1 VRLRARED
9 RPLDQRTFALL
20 DSKTTPGDRPIMVR
34 SSSPLLLLCTLF
46 LGVLVGLN
54 LDSGRRTV
62 SAQAQARP
70 AASPSEDV
78 GTPPPPI
85 GASLRGQSEDAI
97 YAQLARQYA
106 QFEHVNR
113 TFELVAKA
121 VSPSVVHL
129 VAHKV
134 GKRDDDPH
142 SGEYEE
148 TGSGVIVRGEGSR
161 TLVVLTN
168 NHVVAGASTAQIDIF
183 LSDGRSFHPVKI
195 WLDSKADIAIL
206 KLDRTDLPAARLGN
220 SDDAAVGSWVLAMGS
235 PFGLSHSVSQGIISG
250 RGRHEVDLERNG
262 VENQDFLQTDA
273 AINPGNSGG
282 PLVNMK
288 GEIVGINIAI
298 LSNGGGNEG
307 VGFSIP
313 INLARWIMGQLLTNG
328 RVSRGALGVKLHPD
342 FEPATALA
350 LGLDRPKGAWIESVD
365 PQSPAAQGGV
375 RVGDVVLRFNGVEV
389 TDLNNLINMV
399 SMAAIG
405 QAADV
410 VVWRDRKEIAMKV
423 MVADK
428 ERIVAQSRSAA
439 KVPAASS
446 STIKGVELVT
456 LGDPSVARRLGVP
469 EALRGAAVIVVEP
482 DSPLARYF
490 RPLDVVYSVSGQ
502 PIHSADEVVQALAAR
517 RAASTVLELG
527 VQRLVDGSFQ
537 VSKVRV
543 P

>member
-1 VRLRARED
+1 
-9 RPLDQRTFALL
+9 
-20 DSKTTPGDRPIMVR
+20 MVR
-34 SSSPLLLLCTLF
+34 SSSPLLLLGMLI
-46 LGVLVGLN
+46 LGVLLGLN
-54 LDSGRRTV
+54 LDQGRRTV
-62 SAQAQARP
+62 SAQQARP
-70 AASPSEDV
+70 AASPREDI

-85 GASLRGQSEDAI
+85 ASGLKGQGEDAI

-134 GKRDDDPH
+134 GRRDDDPH
-142 SGEYEE
+142 PGEYEE
-148 TGSGVIVRGEGSR
+148 TGSGVIVRAEGSR

-168 NHVVAGASTAQIDIF
+168 NHVVAGALAGQIDIF
-183 LSDGRSFHPVKI
+183 LSDGRSFHPSRVF
-195 WLDSKADIAIL
+195 LDSKADIAIL

-250 RGRHEVDLERNG
+250 RGRHEVDLERSG

-313 INLARWIMGQLLTNG
+313 INLARWIMGQLLANG
-328 RVSRGALGVKLHPD
+328 RVNRGALGVKLHPD
-342 FEPATALA
+342 FEHENALA
-350 LGLDRPKGAWIESVD
+350 LGLDRPKGALIESVD

-389 TDLNNLINMV
+389 VDLNHLINLV
-399 SMAAIG
+399 SMASIG

-410 VVWRDRKEIAMKV
+410 IVWRDRREMAMKV
-423 MVADK
+423 TVADK
-428 ERIVAQSRSAA
+428 ERIIAQSRSS
-439 KVPAASS
+439 KVPANSS
-446 STIKGVELVT
+446 GAIKGLEMVT
-456 LGDPSVARRLGVP
+456 LGDSSMARRMGIP
-469 EALRGAAVIVVEP
+469 EELRGAAVTKVDP
-482 DSPLARYF
+482 NSPLAGYF
-490 RPLDVVYSVSGQ
+490 QPLDVVYSVAGR
-502 PIHSADEVVQALAAR
+502 PIQTADEVMQALAAR
-517 RAASTVLELG
+517 RAASNMLELG
-527 VQRLVDGSFQ
+527 VHRLVDGSFQ

>member
-1 VRLRARED
+1 
-9 RPLDQRTFALL
+9 
-20 DSKTTPGDRPIMVR
+20 MVR

-54 LDSGRRTV
+54 LDRGRRTV
-62 SAQAQARP
+62 SAQARP
-70 AASPSEDV
+70 AASPTEDV
-78 GTPPPPI
+78 GTPPPPVPS
-85 GASLRGQSEDAI
+85 GLRGQGEDGV

-113 TFELVAKA
+113 TFELVSKA

-134 GKRDDDPH
+134 GKRDGDQH
-142 SGEYEE
+142 AGEEYEE
-148 TGSGVIVRGEGSR
+148 TGSGVIVRAEGSR
-161 TLVVLTN
+161 ALVVLTN
-168 NHVVAGASTAQIDIF
+168 NHVVAGASAAQIDVF
-183 LSDGRSFHPVKI
+183 LSDGRSFHPTRV
-195 WLDSKADIAIL
+195 WLDSKSDVAIL
-206 KLDRTDLPAARLGN
+206 KLDRSDLPAARLGN

-288 GEIVGINIAI
+288 GEVVGINIAI

-328 RVSRGALGVKLHPD
+328 RVNRGALGIKLHPD
-342 FEPATALA
+342 FEPETAAA
-350 LGLDRPKGAWIESVD
+350 LGLDRPRGAWIESVD
-365 PQSPAAQGGV
+365 QQSPAAQGGV
-375 RVGDVVLRFNGVEV
+375 RVGDVVLRFNGAEV
-389 TDLNNLINMV
+389 ADLNHLINLV
-399 SMAAIG
+399 SMAPIG

-410 VVWRDRKEIAMKV
+410 VLWRDRREIAMKV

-428 ERIVAQSRSAA
+428 ERIVAQSRSLKAY
-439 KVPAASS
+439 AS
-446 STIKGVELVT
+446 TGTVKGLELVT
-456 LGDPSVARRLGVP
+456 LDVPVARRMGFP
-469 EALRGAAVIVVEP
+469 EDLRGAAVTNVDP
-482 DSPLARYF
+482 DSPLAGYF
-490 RPLDVVYSVSGQ
+490 RPRDVVSSVGGRPVQ
-502 PIHSADEVVQALAAR
+502 SADEVIQALSAR
-517 RAASTVLELG
+517 RASSAGLELG
-527 VQRLVDGSFQ
+527 IHRLVDGVFQ
-537 VSKVRV
+537 GSKVRV

>member
-1 VRLRARED
+1 
-9 RPLDQRTFALL
+9 
-20 DSKTTPGDRPIMVR
+20 MVR

-46 LGVLVGLN
+46 LGILVGLN
-54 LDSGRRTV
+54 LDQGRKTV
-62 SAQAQARP
+62 SAQARP
-70 AASPSEDV
+70 PAPVASPSEDI
-78 GTPPPPI
+78 GTPPIPI
-85 GASLRGQSEDAI
+85 PVSAVVRGQGEDGI
-97 YAQLARQYA
+97 YGQLARQYA
-106 QFEHVNR
+106 QFEHVNK

-134 GKRDDDPH
+134 GKREDEPR
-142 SGEYEE
+142 SAEYEE
-148 TGSGVIVRGEGSR
+148 TGSGVIVRGEATRG
-161 TLVVLTN
+161 LLVLTN
-168 NHVVAGASTAQIDIF
+168 NHVVANASPGQIDIF
-183 LSDGRSFHPVKI
+183 LSDGRSFHPVKV
-195 WLDSKADIAIL
+195 WSDSKADIAIL
-206 KLDRTDLPAARLGN
+206 KLERTDLPAARLGN

-328 RVSRGALGVKLHPD
+328 RVNRGALGVKLHPD
-342 FEPATALA
+342 FEPETALA
-350 LGLDRPKGAWIESVD
+350 LGLDRPKGALIESVD
-365 PQSPAAQGGV
+365 QQSPAAQGGV
-375 RVGDVVLRFNGVEV
+375 KVGDVVLRFNGVEV
-389 TDLNNLINMV
+389 VDLNHLINLV
-399 SMAAIG
+399 SMATIG

-410 VVWRDRKEIAMKV
+410 VVWRNRREIAMKI

-428 ERIVAQSRSAA
+428 DRIIAQSRPQKA
-439 KVPAASS
+439 PTASG
-446 STIKGVELVT
+446 TIKGLEMVT
-456 LGDPSVARRLGVP
+456 LDAPVARGMGLP
-469 EALRGAAVIVVEP
+469 EELRGAAVMKVEP
-482 DSPLARYF
+482 DSPLAGYF
-490 RPLDVVYSVSGQ
+490 RPLDVVHSVAGRPVQ
-502 PIHSADEVVQALAAR
+502 SADEVIQALAAR
-517 RAASTVLELG
+517 RTSSSGLELG
-527 VQRLVDGSFQ
+527 IHRLVDGSFQ
-537 VSKVRV
+537 LAKVRV

>member
-1 VRLRARED
+1 
-9 RPLDQRTFALL
+9 
-20 DSKTTPGDRPIMVR
+20 MVR

-46 LGVLVGLN
+46 LGVLLGLQ
-54 LDSGRRTV
+54 LDQGRRTV
-62 SAQAQARP
+62 SAQARP
-70 AASPSEDV
+70 IASPSEDV
-78 GTPPPPI
+78 GVPPPPI
-85 GASLRGQSEDAI
+85 STNLRGQGEDAI
-97 YAQLARQYA
+97 YAQLTRQYA

-113 TFELVAKA
+113 TFELVSKA

-134 GKRDDDPH
+134 GKRDDDQH
-142 SGEYEE
+142 AGEYEE
-148 TGSGVIVRGEGSR
+148 TGSGVIVRAEGSR

-168 NHVVAGASTAQIDIF
+168 NHVVAGASSGQIDIF

-250 RGRHEVDLERNG
+250 RGRHEVDLERSG

-282 PLVNMK
+282 PLVNLK

-313 INLARWIMGQLLTNG
+313 INLARWIMGQLLANG
-328 RVSRGALGVKLHPD
+328 RVNRGALGVKLHPD
-342 FEPATALA
+342 FEPETALA

-365 PQSPAAQGGV
+365 SQSPAAQGGV

-389 TDLNNLINMV
+389 VDLNHLINLV

-405 QAADV
+405 QTAEV
-410 VVWRDRKEIAMKV
+410 IVWRDRREIAMKV

-428 ERIVAQSRSAA
+428 ERIIAQSRSART
-439 KVPAASS
+439 PATS

-456 LGDPSVARRLGVP
+456 LGDPAVARRMGVP
-469 EALRGAAVIVVEP
+469 EEFRGAAVIKVEP
-482 DSPLARYF
+482 GSPLARYF
-490 RPLDVVYSVSGQ
+490 QPLDVVYSVAGR
-502 PIHSADEVVQALAAR
+502 PIHSADEVIQALAAR
-517 RAASTVLELG
+517 RASSSVLELG
-527 VQRLVDGSFQ
+527 VHRLVDGTFQ
-537 VSKVRV
+537 VSKVSV